1 MSTRWQCAVCE
12 SVNDGGDTCSVCGA
26 TVVQT
31 TTRATPVP
39 QTPAREARTQ
49 EERETDVP
57 VRELPV
63 REAPSETSSSD
74 GYDLYDYFT
83 VEDRPS
89 ADDSYARSEPFEAR
103 PRVRVYGC
111 CLPISL
117 GMLLAFV
124 AAATVLV
131 NLVDD
136 ADILVPLLTDAAVRL
151 TTGTTRLC
159 RMRGGTPG

>member
-12 SVNDGGDTCSVCGA
+12 SINDGGDSCSVCGA
-26 TVVQT
+26 TVVET

-39 QTPAREARTQ
+39 ETPARETADL
-49 EERETDVP
+49 EERNTDVP

-63 REAPSETSSSD
+63 REPPSETSSSD
-74 GYDLYDYFT
+74 GYDIFDYFN

-131 NLVDD
+131 NLVIG
-136 ADILVPLLTDAAVRL
+136 AL
-151 TTGTTRLC
+151 
-159 RMRGGTPG
+159 